1 MFGFEKLIVY
11 QKSESF
17 YVELS
22 GIFKDPK
29 VDNILKNQLKR
40 SSSSVVLNIAE
51 GSGKLKVNDKKNFY
65 IIARGSI
72 SESIATLRL
81 LRIDGV
87 IPESQFNRLHSLGC
101 EIGRMLT
108 GLTNNTT

>member
-1 MFGFEKLIVY
+1 MFGFENLKVY

-17 YVELS
+17 YKKLLP
-22 GIFKDPK
+22 IFNDQK
-29 VDNILKNQLKR
+29 VDKILKNQLKR

-65 IIARGSI
+65 LIARGSI

-81 LRIDGV
+81 LKIDGTLTDNQL
-87 IPESQFNRLHSLGC
+87 EELHSLGS
-101 EIGRMLT
+101 EVGRMLT
-108 GLTNNTT
+108 GLIKNPH

>member
-11 QKSESF
+11 QKAENF
-17 YVELS
+17 YTKLS
-22 GIFKDPK
+22 VIFANPK
-29 VDNILKNQLKR
+29 VDKILKGQLKR

-51 GSGKLKVNDKKNFY
+51 GSGKLGVNDKKNFY

-72 SESIATLRL
+72 SESVATLRL
-81 LRIDGV
+81 LKIDGA
-87 IPESQFNRLHSLGC
+87 ISNEFFSELHLLAT

-108 GLTNNTT
+108 GLANNPK